1 MINRNS
7 LFLLALAGLALS
19 YALQTLNGT
28 QYGVRLSSEV
38 ENWMTSVERVF
49 TYTEI
54 EAERGYSTDTRPSES
69 WPDRG
74 DLNVQD
80 LSLVYFEG
88 GPLVLKDISFCVKSK
103 EKVGVVG
110 RTGAGKSSLVSA
122 LFRMP
127 EPVGKVS

>member
-7 LFLLALAGLALS
+7 PSLLALAGLALS
-19 YALQTLNGT
+19 YALQTLDQT

-54 EAERGYSTDTRPSES
+54 EAEPGYSTDTRPSES